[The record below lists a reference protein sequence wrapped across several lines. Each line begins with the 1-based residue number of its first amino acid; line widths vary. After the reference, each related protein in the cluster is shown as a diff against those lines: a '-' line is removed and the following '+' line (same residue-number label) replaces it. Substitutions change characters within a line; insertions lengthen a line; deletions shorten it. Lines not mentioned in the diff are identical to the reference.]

1 MKIFMKSIYMV
12 LTPARSSA
20 KTIFYISE
28 TPLNLKKLFVIT
40 HWIGKNDATLMK
52 PRGIMD
58 FNECNMIS
66 IMESLHMSMCISDS
80 ILSFKKYTIDF
91 VMLIIL
97 NWSGIIVLMINS
109 KVANKWEK

>member
-1 MKIFMKSIYMV
+1 MLSRHNGDYKYLIFVKNEGV
-12 LTPARSSA
+12 
-20 KTIFYISE
+20 
-28 TPLNLKKLFVIT
+28 
-40 HWIGKNDATLMK
+40 WIGKNDATLMK

-66 IMESLHMSMCISDS
+66 IMKSLQMSMCISDS